1 MSVNAPTEKRRYER
15 VSMYLPL
22 NYRIKTPAYVHDGP
36 VINASEGGLLIYSTK
51 SMSVGIKLRIELLF
65 PKGFEVNNF
74 EAEVEI
80 ARREDG
86 SEDETFQYGIQL
98 IQMNYESQMKL
109 KQLLSGRLQKEIGK
123 EVRSG
128 FVNFEMRRHP
138 RCSVDLPVECYRV
151 NSPVSHT
158 GRAINASEGGLML
171 YLPEKFEIGQ
181 QLKLVISVGTASDL
195 DTLDMTVQVVWI
207 DIGFLM
213 ATEEYRLGVTIVDI
227 SPTDRLKLK
236 NLLRGI
242 SE

>member
-1 MSVNAPTEKRRYER
+1 MIVNAPAEKRKSER

-22 NYRIKTPAYVHDGP
+22 NYRVKTPAYVHEGP
-36 VINASEGGLLIYSTK
+36 VVNASEGGLLIYSSK
-51 SMSVGIKLRIELLF
+51 EMPVGMKLRLEFLF
-65 PKGFEVNNF
+65 PKGFDVNNF
-74 EAEVEI
+74 EAEVEVV
-80 ARREDG
+80 RREE
-86 SEDETFQYGIQL
+86 SPEDEAYQYGIRF
-98 IQMNYESQMKL
+98 IHISYEGQIRL

-123 EVRSG
+123 EVSSG

-138 RCSVDLPVECYRV
+138 RYSVDLPVECYRV

-171 YLPEKFEIGQ
+171 YLPEKLEIGQ
-181 QLKLVISVGTASDL
+181 QLKLVLSVGPSSDR
-195 DTLDMTVQVVWI
+195 DTVDMAVQVVWI

-227 SPTDRLKLK
+227 SPTDRLKL
-236 NLLRGI
+236 NDLLEGL